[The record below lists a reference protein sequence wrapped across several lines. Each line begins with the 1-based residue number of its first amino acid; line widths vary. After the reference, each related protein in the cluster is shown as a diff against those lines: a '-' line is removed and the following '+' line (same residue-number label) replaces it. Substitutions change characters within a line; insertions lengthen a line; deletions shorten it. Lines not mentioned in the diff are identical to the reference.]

1 MKAVAAAA
9 GALGL
14 VLISSVPAH
23 AAGDDVLFAF
33 SDPTISEASG
43 LTPLGN
49 GLYATTNDS
58 GDSGR
63 VFTVDSDGDT
73 VGVTRWADDPV
84 DVEGLAPAGGNRVW
98 VGDIGDNNSVRDSI
112 RIAKVRVGRGERT
125 VSPTVYELAY
135 PDGPHNAESLLAHP
149 DGRLFVATKDWG
161 GGSLYAAPLHSS
173 GGGLDPDRPN
183 RLKEV
188 GPVIPMAT
196 DGAFFPDGEHLVVRG
211 YYSATI
217 YDWPSMDRVGSF
229 RTPDQEQGEAIGVT
243 RKGDVVVTSEGI
255 RAEVIKVDP
264 ELVGEVL
271 GEESSPKADPKAD
284 PTAESKPDEAEP
296 GTEGDGGDEDGNG
309 GGSTG
314 PIALVALAV
323 AAYFVFRKR
332 N

>member
-14 VLISSVPAH
+14 VLISSVPAN

-33 SDPTISEASG
+33 SDPTISEASA
-43 LTPLGN
+43 LTPLGD

-63 VFTVDSDGDT
+63 VFTVDSRGDT
-73 VGVTRWADDPV
+73 VGVTHWADDPV

-98 VGDIGDNNSVRDSI
+98 VGDIGDNNSVWDSI

-125 VSPTVYELAY
+125 VSPTVYELVY

-149 DGRLFVATKDWG
+149 DGRVFVATKDWG
-161 GGSLYAAPLHSS
+161 GGSLYAVPRR
-173 GGGLDPDRPN
+173 LDPDRPN

-188 GPVIPMAT
+188 APVIPMAT

-255 RAEVIKVDP
+255 RAEVIRVDP

-271 GEESSPKADPKAD
+271 GEEPSSTAD
-284 PTAESKPDEAEP
+284 PTADPTPDEAEP
-296 GTEGDGGDEDGNG
+296 ASEGDGGGD

-314 PIALVALAV
+314 PIALVAVAV
-323 AAYFVFRKR
+323 AAYFLLRKR
-332 N
+332 K

>member
-1 MKAVAAAA
+1 MKAVVAAL

-14 VLISSVPAH
+14 VLIWSLPAS

-33 SDPTISEASG
+33 SDPTISEASA
-43 LTPLGN
+43 LTPLGK

-63 VFTVDSDGDT
+63 VFTVDSRGDT
-73 VGVTRWADDPV
+73 VGVTHWAADPV
-84 DVEGLAPAGGNRVW
+84 DVEGLAPAGGRNVW
-98 VGDIGDNNSVRDSI
+98 VGDIGDNNSVWDSI

-125 VSPTVYELAY
+125 VSPIVYELVY

-149 DGRLFVATKDWG
+149 DGRVFIATKDWG
-161 GGSLYAAPLHSS
+161 GGRLYAVPER
-173 GGGLDPDRPN
+173 LDPDGPN

-188 GPVIPMAT
+188 APVIPMAT
-196 DGAFFPDGEHLVVRG
+196 DGAFFPDGKHLVVRG

-243 RKGDVVVTSEGI
+243 AKGEVVVTSEGI
-255 RAEVIKVDP
+255 RAEVIRVDP
-264 ELVGEVL
+264 ELVSEVL
-271 GEESSPKADPKAD
+271 GEEPTPTAD
-284 PTAESKPDEAEP
+284 PTPEEAAPSADEGED
-296 GTEGDGGDEDGNG
+296 EGGDKGSDDG
-309 GGSTG
+309 SSAG

-323 AAYFVFRKR
+323 AAYFIFRKR
-332 N
+332 D

>member
-14 VLISSVPAH
+14 VLITSVPAS

-33 SDPTISEASG
+33 TDPTISEASA
-43 LTPLGN
+43 LTPLGKS
-49 GLYATTNDS
+49 LYATTNDS

-63 VFTVDSDGDT
+63 VFTVDSSGDT
-73 VGVTRWADDPV
+73 VGVTHWAADPV
-84 DVEGLAPAGGNRVW
+84 DVEGLAPAGRNHVW
-98 VGDIGDNNSVRDSI
+98 VGDIGDNNSVWDSI

-125 VSPTVYELAY
+125 VSPTVYELVY

-149 DGRLFVATKDWG
+149 DGRVFVATKDWG
-161 GGSLYAAPLHSS
+161 GGSLYAVPKR
-173 GGGLDPDRPN
+173 LDPTGPN

-188 GPVIPMAT
+188 APVIPMAT
-196 DGAFFPDGEHLVVRG
+196 DGAFFPDGKHLVVRG

-243 RKGDVVVTSEGI
+243 PKGELVVTSEGI
-255 RAEVIKVDP
+255 RAEVIRVDP

-271 GEESSPKADPKAD
+271 GDDPSPTTDPI
-284 PTAESKPDEAEP
+284 PDESEP
-296 GTEGDGGDEDGNG
+296 ATDGEAGKEGDEGGDDDNG
-309 GGSTG
+309 SAG

-323 AAYFVFRKR
+323 AAYFIFRKR

>member
-1 MKAVAAAA
+1 MMKAVVAA

-14 VLISSVPAH
+14 VLISAMPAS

-33 SDPTISEASG
+33 SDPTISEASA
-43 LTPLGN
+43 LTPLGK

-63 VFTVDSDGDT
+63 VFTVDSSGDT
-73 VGVTRWADDPV
+73 VGVTHWAADPV
-84 DVEGLAPAGGNRVW
+84 DVEGLAPAGGNHVW
-98 VGDIGDNNSVRDSI
+98 VGDIGDNNSVWDSI

-125 VSPTVYELAY
+125 VSPTVYELVY

-149 DGRLFVATKDWG
+149 DGRVFVATKDWG
-161 GGSLYAAPLHSS
+161 GGRLYAVPRR
-173 GGGLDPDRPN
+173 LDPDGPN

-188 GPVIPMAT
+188 APVIPMAT
-196 DGAFFPDGEHLVVRG
+196 DGAFFPDGKHLVVRG

-217 YDWPSMDRVGSF
+217 YAWPSMDRVGSF

-243 RKGDVVVTSEGI
+243 SKGEVVVTSEGI
-255 RAEVIKVDP
+255 RAEVIRVDP

-271 GEESSPKADPKAD
+271 GDEPSPTAD
-284 PTAESKPDEAEP
+284 PTADPAPDEAEP
-296 GTEGDGGDEDGNG
+296 ENKVDGGDEGEDD
-309 GGSTG
+309 GGSAG

-323 AAYFVFRKR
+323 AAYFIFRKR
-332 N
+332 T

>member
-1 MKAVAAAA
+1 MKAVVAAA

-23 AAGDDVLFAF
+23 AAGDDVLFSF
-33 SDPTISEASG
+33 SDPTISEASA
-43 LTPLGN
+43 LTPLGK

-63 VFTVDSDGDT
+63 VFTVDSRGDT
-73 VGVTRWADDPV
+73 VGVTHWAADPV
-84 DVEGLAPAGGNRVW
+84 DVEGLAPAGGNHVW
-98 VGDIGDNNSVRDSI
+98 VGDIGDNNSVWDSI

-125 VSPTVYELAY
+125 VSPTVYELVY

-149 DGRLFVATKDWG
+149 DGQVFVATKDWG
-161 GGSLYAAPLHSS
+161 GGRLYAVPKR
-173 GGGLDPDRPN
+173 LDPDGPN

-188 GPVIPMAT
+188 APVIPMAT
-196 DGAFFPDGEHLVVRG
+196 DGAFFPDGKHLVVRG

-243 RKGDVVVTSEGI
+243 ATGEVVVTSEGI
-255 RAEVIKVDP
+255 RAEVIRVDP

-271 GEESSPKADPKAD
+271 GEEPTPTADPSPDATEPPD
-284 PTAESKPDEAEP
+284 DETGAEDSDA
-296 GTEGDGGDEDGNG
+296 GDESG
-309 GGSTG
+309 GGSVG
-314 PIALVALAV
+314 PAALVVLAV
-323 AAYFVFRKR
+323 AAYFIFRKR
-332 N
+332 T